1 MARAYSFPEP
11 QRTTLLSGWG
21 RTSPTRAEVLAPA
34 SAAELTAALADPPAR
49 GMVARGLGRSY
60 GDAAQRAGGRV
71 VDLTGLTDV
80 ELDVETGECR
90 VRAGTSIDTVL
101 RVLVP
106 RGYFVPVTPGT
117 RFVTLGGAIA
127 ADIHGKNHHRHGSF
141 GSHVTSMVLRTA
153 DGERRVIGPH
163 AEASLYWATV
173 GGMGLTGVI
182 EEVTFQAQPITSS
195 RLVVLAERTTNLSDS
210 IARLIELDR
219 EAEYTVAWLD
229 LAAGG
234 AGAGR
239 SVITSGRFAR
249 PEELPSRWS
258 DRPFAFD
265 PGLPVDVPVTPP
277 PVVLN
282 PVSIRAF
289 NEVWYRKTPRRPKQV
304 INSIPTF
311 FHPLD
316 LLGSWNRIY
325 GPNGFL
331 QWQCVVPDTATDVL
345 AGIMR
350 QFTQTGGR
358 SFLTVLKR
366 LGPGNQAP
374 LSFPT
379 AGWTLAV
386 DVPVGDPDLPRL
398 LDRLDEQ
405 VAEAGGRIYL
415 AKDARMRPELL
426 PVMYPRLDDWREV
439 RASVDPRGGFRSDLS
454 ERLGLT

>member
-1 MARAYSFPEP
+1 M
-11 QRTTLLSGWG
+11 T
-21 RTSPTRAEVLAPA
+21 PT
-34 SAAELTAALADPPAR
+34 
-49 GMVARGLGRSY
+49 
-60 GDAAQRAGGRV
+60 
-71 VDLTGLTDV
+71 
-80 ELDVETGECR
+80 
-90 VRAGTSIDTVL
+90 
-101 RVLVP
+101 
-106 RGYFVPVTPGT
+106 
-117 RFVTLGGAIA
+117 
-127 ADIHGKNHHRHGSF
+127 
-141 GSHVTSMVLRTA
+141 
-153 DGERRVIGPH
+153 
-163 AEASLYWATV
+163 
-173 GGMGLTGVI
+173 
-182 EEVTFQAQPITSS
+182 
-195 RLVVLAERTTNLSDS
+195 
-210 IARLIELDR
+210 
-219 EAEYTVAWLD
+219 
-229 LAAGG
+229 
-234 AGAGR
+234 
-239 SVITSGRFAR
+239 
-249 PEELPSRWS
+249 
-258 DRPFAFD
+258 
-265 PGLPVDVPVTPP
+265 
-277 PVVLN
+277 PVVLI

-289 NEVWYRKTPRRPKQV
+289 NEVWYRKAPRRPKQV

-366 LGPGNQAP
+366 LGPGNQAT

-415 AKDARMRPELL
+415 AKDGSMRPELL

-439 RASVDPRGGFRSDLS
+439 RASVDPRGVFRSDLS